1 MERVM
6 NIRLNFVFVIF
17 CMSILNGFAQE
28 KDVSQTLPNKNPIS
42 LKTYQDS
49 LKIYNYQL
57 VNDSLEGGRS
67 AAAMKIIKVLSRA
80 LREEGSF
87 NYKFDSLNSIAIM
100 EPEDKKFR
108 IFTWQLA
115 FDNGTYR
122 YFGVIQSNEPQPKL
136 QPLVDYSDFY
146 DHIDSIIVDADRWVG
161 ALYYQIVPM
170 KVGRNTYYTLFGW
183 DGNNVRTNKKY
194 IDVLWFDKD
203 GKAKFGYPIFNM
215 LKGKDPTRI
224 VFEYKKDAAMSISY
238 YPELK
243 QIYYDHLVSLSGN
256 TDAMSIDLVP
266 DGTLESFEW
275 SKGKW
280 KQVNMVE
287 YQRRENGDVPNVIKE
302 QTKPLYQPLRP
313 R

>member
-1 MERVM
+1 MM
-6 NIRLNFVFVIF
+6 NIRLSFVV
-17 CMSILNGFAQE
+17 MILLISSLSGFAQE
-28 KDVSQTLPNKNPIS
+28 KNVVETAPSKTSTS
-42 LKTYQDS
+42 LKVYHDS
-49 LKIYNYQL
+49 LKVFNFQL
-57 VNDSLEGGRS
+57 INDSTETQRS
-67 AAAMKIIKVLSRA
+67 AAAMKIIKVLSKA
-80 LREEGSF
+80 LREQGSF

-122 YFGVIQSNEPQPKL
+122 YFGVIQSNETQPQL
-136 QPLVDYSDFY
+136 QPLVDYTDFY
-146 DHIDSIIVDADRWVG
+146 DHIDSIIVDADRWIG
-161 ALYYQIVPM
+161 ALYYQIIPM
-170 KVGRNTYYTLFGW
+170 KVGKTTYYTLFGW
-183 DGNNVRTNKKY
+183 DGNNIRTNKKY
-194 IDVLWFDKD
+194 IDVLWFDKE

-215 LKGKDPTRI
+215 LKGKSPTRI
-224 VFEYKKDAAMSISY
+224 VFEYKKDAALSISF
-238 YPELK
+238 YPEIK

-256 TDAMSIDLVP
+256 TDASAIDLVP

-275 SKGKW
+275 AKGKW
-280 KQVNMVE
+280 KQINMVE

>member
-1 MERVM
+1 M
-6 NIRLNFVFVIF
+6 
-17 CMSILNGFAQE
+17 ILLISSLSGFAQE
-28 KDVSQTLPNKNPIS
+28 KNVVETAPSKTSTS
-42 LKTYQDS
+42 LKVYHDS
-49 LKIYNYQL
+49 LKVFNFQL
-57 VNDSLEGGRS
+57 INDSTETQRS
-67 AAAMKIIKVLSRA
+67 AAAMKIIKVLSKA
-80 LREEGSF
+80 LREQGSF

-122 YFGVIQSNEPQPKL
+122 YFGVIQSNETQPQL
-136 QPLVDYSDFY
+136 QPLVDYTDFY
-146 DHIDSIIVDADRWVG
+146 DHIDSIIVDADRWIG
-161 ALYYQIVPM
+161 ALYYQIIPM
-170 KVGRNTYYTLFGW
+170 KVGKTTYYTLFGW
-183 DGNNVRTNKKY
+183 DGNNIRTNKKY
-194 IDVLWFDKD
+194 IDVLWFDKE

-215 LKGKDPTRI
+215 LKGKSPTRI
-224 VFEYKKDAAMSISY
+224 VFEYKKDAALSISF
-238 YPELK
+238 YPEIK

-256 TDAMSIDLVP
+256 TDASAIDLVP

-275 SKGKW
+275 AKGKW
-280 KQVNMVE
+280 KQINMVE